1 MAGVRSSKTVGS
13 TTYKYDTL
21 SGKVM
26 RQSWGSNVID
36 FVYDENN
43 QPYAMRYNGTVY
55 YYVLNVQGD
64 VVGLLN
70 SSGEL
75 VVEYKYDP
83 WGKLLETKIGVD
95 ESNAKYD
102 TYNNMA
108 LRNPLRYRGY
118 IYDRDTGLYY
128 LQSRYY
134 DPAIGRF
141 INADAFAS
149 TDMLGLLST
158 NMFAYCENNPIMRID
173 PTGKW
178 VNIVIGA
185 AVGIG
190 EQLVSDIIGA
200 MIAGRPL
207 DENFSSIGTYAAA
220 AVSGALSAIPGG
232 GIMDAAIDIVISTN
246 VKECVDLVT
255 QSDKDEDNDP
265 HKKILVDAGKNA
277 GGRGLDKLGH
287 SLADKIDHSYKGK
300 SKFVKAVVST
310 TANVVRSAGKYVT
323 HIFDWFKIK

>member
-1 MAGVRSSKTVGS
+1 
-13 TTYKYDTL
+13 
-21 SGKVM
+21 
-26 RQSWGSNVID
+26 
-36 FVYDENN
+36 
-43 QPYAMRYNGTVY
+43 
-55 YYVLNVQGD
+55 
-64 VVGLLN
+64 
-70 SSGEL
+70 
-75 VVEYKYDP
+75 
-83 WGKLLETKIGVD
+83 
-95 ESNAKYD
+95 
-102 TYNNMA
+102 
-108 LRNPLRYRGY
+108 
-118 IYDRDTGLYY
+118 
-128 LQSRYY
+128 
-134 DPAIGRF
+134 
-141 INADAFAS
+141 
-149 TDMLGLLST
+149 
-158 NMFAYCENNPIMRID
+158 MRID